1 MTDRHVL
8 NVAVDRP
15 YDVVVGR
22 SLLDDVVNAL
32 PGAERIAII
41 HPAALSP
48 TASAIADAFKADAR
62 FTITIETPDAE
73 AAKTAEVLA
82 YCWTALGQSGF
93 TRSDAIVTVGG
104 GATTDLGGFVA
115 ATWLRG
121 VRVVH
126 VPTTLL
132 GMVDAAVGGK
142 TGINTPEGKNLVGSF
157 WHPTRVVCD
166 LNALGTLPRNDIV
179 AGMAEIVKAGFIADP
194 KILEIVEADP
204 AGISDPHNVL
214 LQELIERAIR
224 VKAEVVA
231 DDFLEAKAG
240 GLGREILNYGHTF
253 GHAVERTE
261 RYQWRHGAAIA
272 VGMMFVA
279 ELARLAGR
287 CSDALVD
294 RHRDVLTAVGLP
306 VTYRGDRWP
315 QLLEAM
321 AIDKKA
327 RGSLLRFIVLED
339 IARPALLEGPDPALL
354 LAAYGEVS
362 R

>member
-1 MTDRHVL
+1 MQSHVASDL
-8 NVAVDRP
+8 MKMLTMSLTKISIVRCNISEQVHQIVHRALHGERP
-15 YDVVVGR
+15 
-22 SLLDDVVNAL
+22 L
-32 PGAERIAII
+32 P
-41 HPAALSP
+41 
-48 TASAIADAFKADAR
+48 
-62 FTITIETPDAE
+62 
-73 AAKTAEVLA
+73 
-82 YCWTALGQSGF
+82 
-93 TRSDAIVTVGG
+93 
-104 GATTDLGGFVA
+104 
-115 ATWLRG
+115 
-121 VRVVH
+121 
-126 VPTTLL
+126 
-132 GMVDAAVGGK
+132 
-142 TGINTPEGKNLVGSF
+142 
-157 WHPTRVVCD
+157 
-166 LNALGTLPRNDIV
+166 
-179 AGMAEIVKAGFIADP
+179 
-194 KILEIVEADP
+194 
-204 AGISDPHNVL
+204 
-214 LQELIERAIR
+214 
-224 VKAEVVA
+224 
-231 DDFLEAKAG
+231 
-240 GLGREILNYGHTF
+240 LGRQIIEIRQTVHPGGIT

>member
-1 MTDRHVL
+1 M
-8 NVAVDRP
+8 
-15 YDVVVGR
+15 
-22 SLLDDVVNAL
+22 
-32 PGAERIAII
+32 
-41 HPAALSP
+41 
-48 TASAIADAFKADAR
+48 
-62 FTITIETPDAE
+62 
-73 AAKTAEVLA
+73 
-82 YCWTALGQSGF
+82 
-93 TRSDAIVTVGG
+93 
-104 GATTDLGGFVA
+104 
-115 ATWLRG
+115 
-121 VRVVH
+121 
-126 VPTTLL
+126 
-132 GMVDAAVGGK
+132 
-142 TGINTPEGKNLVGSF
+142 
-157 WHPTRVVCD
+157 
-166 LNALGTLPRNDIV
+166 
-179 AGMAEIVKAGFIADP
+179 
-194 KILEIVEADP
+194 
-204 AGISDPHNVL
+204 L

-224 VKAEVVA
+224 VKADVVA